1 MASALLT
8 ILVLHVA
15 ALVIPGQNV
24 LVISQLAASDG
35 RRTASYAALGITLG
49 AAIWSTTAILG
60 VVTLFNS
67 ATTTRTLL
75 QIIGSLYLLYVAFR
89 IWRTTSSYSA
99 GVTRL
104 SDRSAFRTGL
114 LTNLT
119 NPKSPL
125 FFVSIF
131 SAALPS
137 MPSPLMVVLAVLL
150 AVFNALWWHLL
161 VAFVFS
167 HGLVQRAYERHRKAL
182 SRISS
187 ATIGVLGV
195 SLLVSALREVPA

>member
-1 MASALLT
+1 MASTLLT
-8 ILVLHVA
+8 IFVLHVA

-60 VVTLFNS
+60 VITLFNT
-67 ATTTRTLL
+67 ATTARILL
-75 QIIGSLYLLYVAFR
+75 QIIGALYLLYVAFR
-89 IWRTTSSYSA
+89 IWRTTSSYTA
-99 GVTRL
+99 GAAKL

-131 SAALPS
+131 SVALPS
-137 MPSPLMVVLAVLL
+137 MPSHLLLALSVLL

-167 HGLVQRAYERHRKAL
+167 HGVIQRAYERRRKTL
-182 SRISS
+182 SRVSS
-187 ATIGVLGV
+187 ATIGALGV
-195 SLLVSALREVPA
+195 SLLVSVLREVPG